1 MACCVSITQY
11 HTGYAITAHY
21 LAQAS
26 ETQLRSDKFSVQL
39 IGVSKQC
46 ECASSYYVQTCH
58 CSFNRP
64 THMVIIKE
72 EEEKKKKT
80 KQCFWKP
87 LEVLQH
93 ERFYQGRLNLMIFT
107 VINHVSS
114 V

>member
-72 EEEKKKKT
+72 EEEKKRKQNNVFGNHWRSCNMRDFT
-80 KQCFWKP
+80 KA
-87 LEVLQH
+87 
-93 ERFYQGRLNLMIFT
+93 G
-107 VINHVSS
+107 
-114 V
+114 